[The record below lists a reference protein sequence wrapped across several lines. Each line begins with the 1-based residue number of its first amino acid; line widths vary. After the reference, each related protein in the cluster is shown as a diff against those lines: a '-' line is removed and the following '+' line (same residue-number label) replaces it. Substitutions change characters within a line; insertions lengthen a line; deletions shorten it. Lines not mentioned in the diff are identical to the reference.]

1 VIFLIGICFDYLLG
15 TVRQWLFPYT
25 KLVNGQS

>member
-15 TVRQWLFPYT
+15 TVRHWFFPYAR
-25 KLVNGQS
+25 LVSGE